1 MPSYLEF
8 CSLENV
14 KMPARIE
21 IKTYH
26 PLFNKI
32 TMITYDV
39 SEYAC

>member
-26 PLFNKI
+26 PLFN
-32 TMITYDV
+32 MITYDV

>member
-21 IKTYH
+21 IKTS
-26 PLFNKI
+26 PTIQQDNI
-32 TMITYDV
+32 RC
-39 SEYAC
+39 E